1 MSSTYTAIYSFG
13 DSLSD
18 AGDAYLLTSQYGA
31 LLGTSA
37 QPVSPPYAQESYGG
51 TNADVFSNG
60 QVWVQDLAFTLGL
73 ANPGPA
79 QVGATGNQLV
89 AAGLPAP
96 VVAGLDGGNGNNY
109 VTLVNST
116 AGGTDFAI
124 GGSVT
129 GPTDFNTSGSAALTD
144 LQSQIASFQK
154 EYPTPAAGALYT
166 VWAGSNDILNLLAS
180 PAFAGQ
186 SATTSQNEVA
196 QSAQDEVNAVIN
208 LVQLGAKTILVG
220 NVPNLG
226 LIPAITS
233 KGNVVSATAQAYAQF
248 FNITLQSDL
257 QAGASQL
264 AGANVVVV
272 DNYTLLTNTPA
283 GTVVPGRNGNV
294 LTNVTNSAYTGSYTA
309 DNGTLAAN
317 AGQYLYFDSLH
328 PTLTGHQAIANLAA
342 ADLGIACY
350 CVGTRI
356 ATPAG
361 EAAVETLAIG
371 DLVLT
376 ASGEPRPVKW
386 IGRRAYAGRFL
397 AANRHV
403 QPIRFSAGSLAD
415 GIPTRDLLVSPEHA
429 MVLDG
434 LLVAARLLVN
444 NTSITA
450 ERGLAQVEYVH
461 VELDSH
467 DAILA
472 EGAASE
478 TFLDD
483 DSRGVFHN
491 AAEFAALYPIRSG
504 QRPVLRPPRD
514 RRLRTGSHSPAAERA
529 AGPAGRTV
537 CLAWRSPAT
546 STAPRPRR
554 CWAKPSA
561 AASTARCSAGAT
573 APAWWSAAR
582 ACAGPM
588 PSWAPARTASR
599 PGCSPSAS
607 NPASASASGR

>member
-1 MSSTYTAIYSFG
+1 MSSTYSAIYSFG

-18 AGDAYLLTSQYGA
+18 AGDAYLLTSTYGA

-37 QPVSPPYAQESYGG
+37 EPVSPPYAQESYGG

-60 QVWVQDLAFTLGL
+60 QVWVQDLAYTLGL
-73 ANPGPA
+73 ANPGPG
-79 QVGATGNQLV
+79 QVGATGNQLI
-89 AAGLPAP
+89 AAGLPPAT
-96 VVAGLDGGNGNNY
+96 VGFLDGGNGANY

-129 GPTDFNTSGSAALTD
+129 GPTAFNTSGTAALTD
-144 LQSQIASFQK
+144 LQSQIASFQN

-166 VWAGSNDILNLLAS
+166 VWSGSNDILNLLGS
-180 PAFAGQ
+180 SAFASQ
-186 SATTSQNEVA
+186 STQTSQNEVA
-196 QSAQDEVNAVIN
+196 QSAQNEVNAVIQ
-208 LVQLGAKTILVG
+208 LVSLGAKTILVG

-233 KGNVVSATAQAYAQF
+233 KGGVVSATAQAYAQY

-272 DNYTLLTNTPA
+272 DNYNLLTNTAA
-283 GTVVPGRNGNV
+283 GTVVPGRNGGT
-294 LTNVTNSAYTGSYTA
+294 LTNVTDSAYTGSYTA
-309 DNGTLAAN
+309 DNGTLAPNAAN
-317 AGQYLYFDSLH
+317 YLYFDTLH

-350 CVGTRI
+350 CAGTRI
-356 ATPAG
+356 ATPEG
-361 EAAVETLAIG
+361 EVAVETLAIG
-371 DLVLT
+371 DRVLT
-376 ASGEPRPVKW
+376 AGGERRPVKW
-386 IGRRAYAGRFL
+386 LGRRAYAGRFL

-403 QPIRFSAGSLAD
+403 QPIRFRAGSLGE
-415 GIPTRDLLVSPEHA
+415 GIPGRDLLVSPEHA
-429 MVLDG
+429 MLLDG
-434 LLVAARLLVN
+434 VLVAARLLVN
-444 NTSITA
+444 GTSIVA
-450 ERGLAQVEYVH
+450 ERGLGQVEYFH

-491 AAEFAALYPIRSG
+491 AAEFAALYPAAGDGGRFCAPRVTDGYALEAIR
-504 QRPVLRPPRD
+504 
-514 RRLRTGSHSPAAERA
+514 RRLDEQWA
-529 AGPAGRTV
+529 
-537 CLAWRSPAT
+537 
-546 STAPRPRR
+546 RPD
-554 CWAKPSA
+554 
-561 AASTARCSAGAT
+561 ARCA
-573 APAWWSAAR
+573 
-582 ACAGPM
+582 
-588 PSWAPARTASR
+588 
-599 PGCSPSAS
+599 
-607 NPASASASGR
+607 